1 MIGEISIFGVFVPSL
16 LLLNL
21 LALVLTG
28 IATALLQLV
37 GFYRIIAYRPLVDL
51 ALFIFLL
58 GLLVLVSAP
67 FGPTAAP

>member
-16 LLLNL
+16 LLLTV
-21 LALVLTG
+21 LALALTG
-28 IATALLQLV
+28 IFTAVLQIV

-58 GLLVLVSAP
+58 GLLVLISAP
-67 FGPTAAP
+67 FGPTAA

>member
-1 MIGEISIFGVFVPSL
+1 MIGEISIFGVFVPAL

-21 LALVLTG
+21 IALVLMA
-28 IATALLQLV
+28 IVTALLQLV

-51 ALFIFLL
+51 ALFILLL
-58 GLLVLVSAP
+58 GLLVLVTAP

>member
-16 LLLNL
+16 LLLTV
-21 LALVLTG
+21 LALALTG
-28 IATALLQLV
+28 IFTAVLQIV

-67 FGPTAAP
+67 FGPTAA